1 MEYWETRYKN
11 GGNSGKGSRGLIRLW
26 KWLTIWKYVGVPRTS
41 LLDVGCGDL
50 AFWTGL
56 KMPDGYLGVDIS
68 ETQTAKNMCSRP
80 RNKFVTSDA
89 RYFVS
94 SKLYSVVFCFDVLF
108 HIRDEK
114 SYQMILETLAASSAE
129 WIFIYTWWR
138 NPFPG
143 KEDDGQY
150 QRYRDFTGYFDL
162 MKKQKFNLVGF
173 HKNRFDPVGAMY
185 VFRREE

>member
-1 MEYWETRYKN
+1 
-11 GGNSGKGSRGLIRLW
+11 
-26 KWLTIWKYVGVPRTS
+26 
-41 LLDVGCGDL
+41 
-50 AFWTGL
+50 
-56 KMPDGYLGVDIS
+56 
-68 ETQTAKNMCSRP
+68 
-80 RNKFVTSDA
+80 
-89 RYFVS
+89 
-94 SKLYSVVFCFDVLF
+94 
-108 HIRDEK
+108 
-114 SYQMILETLAASSAE
+114 MILETLAASSAE